1 MLGSKMLIYNKSPKS
16 VPYISETQGAEYFQ
30 NGEFTYHNCI
40 QNIVQ
45 KSYGSV
51 KCELQK
57 MLSDVYNHNSHNRFV
72 G

>member
-30 NGEFTYHNCI
+30 NSEFTYHN
-40 QNIVQ
+40 
-45 KSYGSV
+45 

-57 MLSDVYNHNSHNRFV
+57 MLSVDVYNHNSHNRFV

>member
-30 NGEFTYHNCI
+30 NSEFTYHNCI

-45 KSYGSV
+45 
-51 KCELQK
+51 
-57 MLSDVYNHNSHNRFV
+57 
-72 G
+72 